1 MNIDSVIIRPMIAEE
16 VEAVATLQVAGFGG
30 DIDLKV
36 HSLQNNPRHDLSHII
51 VAEYEGSL
59 IGTATVFPAKM
70 WLSGVPVN
78 LGAVAA
84 VTVLPEFRQQGVSA
98 KIMKFAIIWMYS
110 NGYAMSALFPFSHRY
125 YRGFGYGIVSD
136 LHVYRFH
143 RDNLD
148 IEPENTGYVRPFT
161 PDDLGMM
168 RVIYKGQS
176 TWHNGWFTRSNDWWN
191 HLINRWPN
199 IVVFDN
205 DGTIEGYCA
214 YAVVTK
220 NDERVLSIKEFFAG
234 EAVAFRGLLNFLAN
248 QNEAEVIEYLAPAD
262 TPLRYSLRQ
271 PIAADARNHGWIFND
286 LCYVATGP
294 MARIINLPKAL
305 TTRFYTRGISG
316 ERIIKVTDPLIP
328 SNETPVVFRLVD
340 GRAETRFADDAQPQ
354 VETDITTFTQVL
366 CGYMKAIDAYRLGRF
381 KADEDSCTWLDKI
394 IADAPLYIQQG
405 DWF

>member
-1 MNIDSVIIRPMIAEE
+1 MNIDAVIIRPMITEE
-16 VEAVATLQVAGFGG
+16 VEAVAAVQVAGFGG
-30 DIDLKV
+30 DAERRV
-36 HSLQNNPRHDLSHII
+36 HSLQSNPRHDLSHII
-51 VAEYEGSL
+51 VAEYEGNL

-70 WLSGVPVN
+70 WLSGVPMN

-84 VTVLPEFRQQGVSA
+84 VTVLPEFRQQGVGA

-110 NGYAMSALFPFSHRY
+110 NGYAMSVLFPFSHKY
-125 YRGFGYGIVSD
+125 YRDFGYGTVSD

-148 IEPENTGYVRPFT
+148 IAPENTGSVRPFS

-191 HLINRWPN
+191 YLVKRWSN

-214 YAVVTK
+214 YTVVTR
-220 NDERVLSIKEFFAG
+220 NNERVLSIKEFFAS
-234 EAVAFRGLLNFLAN
+234 EAVAFRGLMNFLAN

-262 TPLRYSLRQ
+262 TPLHHSLRQ
-271 PIAADARNHGWIFND
+271 PIATDARNHGWIFND
-286 LCYVATGP
+286 LCYVAPGP

-305 TTRFYTRGISG
+305 TTRFYTRGLSG

-354 VETDITTFTQVL
+354 IEADIVTFTQVL